1 MEELIKLEN
10 INAGYEGKT
19 ILNNVDLTIRK
30 GDFLGII
37 GPNGGGKTTLLKVLL
52 VIIKPYSGTI
62 KYGSKSEIVFGYLP
76 QNQKFDKRFPI
87 TVTEVVLSGLMPV
100 KSLFAKYTKE
110 DKSRANSL
118 LEQYGLSE

>member
-1 MEELIKLEN
+1 MP
-10 INAGYEGKT
+10 
-19 ILNNVDLTIRK
+19 VDLILSN
-30 GDFLGII
+30 FYNL
-37 GPNGGGKTTLLKVLL
+37 
-52 VIIKPYSGTI
+52 I

-118 LEQYGLSE
+118 LEQYGLSEYRNSAIGDLSGGQVQRVLLLTPLPHNNAL